1 MTVDQVNKESQA
13 PHSLQ
18 EILLTLGKRIRS
30 ERQRKSLSQ
39 EGFAGVCGLHRTE
52 MGLLERGKTVP
63 RLDTLLIVSDHLGLP
78 LSELLRG
85 LKH

>member
-1 MTVDQVNKESQA
+1 MSEEQA
-13 PHSLQ
+13 TRENLPAHPLQ

-30 ERQRKSLSQ
+30 ERQRKGLSQ
-39 EGFAGVCGLHRTE
+39 EGFASVCGLHRTE
-52 MGLLERGKTVP
+52 MGLLERGKTIP
-63 RLDTLLIVSDHLGLP
+63 RLDTLLIVSEHLGRP